1 MIEQEIEGENPIK
14 QERFCSYCGLSLVPL
29 IGIDLYVSRN
39 CIDCNKTIYT
49 RPVTAEN
56 GQDLF
61 IKAGESAHFLI
72 DEPFSLSPRK
82 KGSLT
87 RSGLLGTVRIL
98 LAKGEPKSED
108 ELEILLKF
116 YKDKAESFL
125 KNSSLLDGLD
135 WDDKSNTDEVLTRLN
150 QDKDRREFFALTLLS
165 FSYAAEQAIGEKN
178 VGQTA
183 WAMYHAT
190 LSHCFFEMGDFDFEE
205 TLWQGHQAHI
215 FLTKVQDASGQTP
228 AQTQAIEKLTPFFER
243 QSELTLHTWVKDGK
257 SIGERIGISELPE
270 ETLRAIAQFYF
281 SQFEK
286 KRQEELQAKE
296 DKRKE
301 EESKRQERDFGIRIL
316 IACIG
321 AFIGLVTPTLIALI
335 NKFIPAH

>member
-1 MIEQEIEGENPIK
+1 MK

-29 IGIDLYVSRN
+29 SGVDLYVSRN
-39 CIDCNKTIYT
+39 CTECSKTIYT
-49 RPVTAEN
+49 RPVAAEN
-56 GQDLF
+56 GQGLF
-61 IKAGESAHFLI
+61 IKAGESHHFLI
-72 DEPFSLSPRK
+72 EPFSLSPRQ
-82 KGSLT
+82 KGFFT
-87 RSGLLGTVRIL
+87 RSGLLATVRML
-98 LAKGEPKSED
+98 LAQGEPESED

-135 WDDKSNTDEVLTRLN
+135 WDDKDNTDEVLTRLN
-150 QDKDRREFFALTLLS
+150 QDKERREFFALLLLTY
-165 FSYAAEQAIGEKN
+165 SYAVEQAIAEKN

-190 LSHCFFEMGDFDFEE
+190 LSHCLFEMGDFDFEE

-228 AQTQAIEKLTPFFER
+228 AQTQAIEKLTPLFER
-243 QSELTLHTWVKDGK
+243 QSELILHTWVEDGK
-257 SIGERIGISELPE
+257 SIGERVGISELPE
-270 ETLRAIAQFYF
+270 ETLRAIAKFHL

-286 KRQEELQAKE
+286 IRQKELQTKE

-301 EESKRQERDFGIRIL
+301 EESKRQEQDFGIRIL

-321 AFIGLVTPTLIALI
+321 AFVGLVAPTLIALI
-335 NKFIPAH
+335 NKFIPPR